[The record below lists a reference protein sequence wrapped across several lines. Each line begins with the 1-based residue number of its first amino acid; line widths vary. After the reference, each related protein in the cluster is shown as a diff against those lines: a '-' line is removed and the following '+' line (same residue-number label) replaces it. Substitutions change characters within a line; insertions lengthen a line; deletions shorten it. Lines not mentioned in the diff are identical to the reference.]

1 MTLQNFQV
9 FEHDLSQEALDA
21 YSAAE
26 AIAIDTET
34 MGLVPQR
41 DRLCLIQLSDPQGHV
56 SAIRVSRGQSEAPN
70 LKRLVETPTIEKIFH
85 YARFDV
91 TALRYHLSI
100 EAHPIFCTK
109 IASKLARTYSPR
121 HGLKELVKELEN
133 IELDK
138 SAQSSDWGNADQ
150 LSDEQLA
157 YAANDVRYLNSIK
170 NKLTAMLQR
179 EGRWAIAQSCFE
191 CLPTIVTLD
200 LMHYSNIFEH

>member
-1 MTLQNFQV
+1 MALQNFQV
-9 FEHDLSQEALDA
+9 FEQDLSTEALEL
-21 YSAAE
+21 YSSAE

-41 DRLCLIQLSDPQGHV
+41 DRLCLIQLCDPEGRV
-56 SAIRVSRGQSEAPN
+56 SAIRVSPGQSEAPN
-70 LKRLVETPTIEKIFH
+70 LKQLVETPTIEKIFH

-91 TALRYHLSI
+91 TALRYHLGI
-100 EAHPIFCTK
+100 ETYPIFCTK

-121 HGLKELVKELEN
+121 HGLKVLVQELEN

-138 SAQSSDWGNADQ
+138 SAQSSDWGDVGQ
-150 LSDEQLA
+150 LSSEQLA
-157 YAANDVRYLNSIK
+157 YAANDVRYLNALK
-170 NKLTAMLQR
+170 LKLTAMLQR
-179 EGRWAIAQSCFE
+179 EGRWEVAQSCFE

>member
-1 MTLQNFQV
+1 MALQNFQV
-9 FEHDLSQEALDA
+9 FEQDLSTEALEL
-21 YSAAE
+21 YSSAT

-41 DRLCLIQLSDPQGHV
+41 DRLCLIQLCDPEGRV
-56 SAIRVSRGQSEAPN
+56 SAIRVSPGQSEAPN

-91 TALRYHLSI
+91 TALRYHLGI
-100 EAHPIFCTK
+100 ETHPIFCTK

-121 HGLKELVKELEN
+121 HGLKVLVQELEN

-138 SAQSSDWGNADQ
+138 SAQSSDWGNVGQ
-150 LSDEQLA
+150 LSSDQLA
-157 YAANDVRYLNSIK
+157 YAANDVRYLNSLK
-170 NKLTAMLQR
+170 LKLTAMLKR
-179 EGRWAIAQSCFE
+179 EGRWEVAQSCFE